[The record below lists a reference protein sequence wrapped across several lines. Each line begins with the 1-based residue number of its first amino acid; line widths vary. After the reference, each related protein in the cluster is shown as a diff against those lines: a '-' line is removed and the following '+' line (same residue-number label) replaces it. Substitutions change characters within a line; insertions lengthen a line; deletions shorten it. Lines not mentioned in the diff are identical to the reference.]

1 MKETQWKTNI
11 TIKEYFPKL
20 KKIPYNEYNCI
31 IIYNKEKQIIPLK
44 NIDSISS
51 QFSLN
56 PIKKDLTYTITL
68 INIENQMIIGES
80 KLIIASLRLKQLK
93 GINKIKYEQ
102 QIKIELNKKMKENL
116 FGPGIKIGNIYLKF
130 FIEISVFVNPN
141 TNIFLYKIESKKNN
155 NFNTT
160 GNNFYDYNL
169 SNLSLSSFL
178 TNLST
183 LKENKKQNEKKIKK
197 TPSSN
202 IIKYQGNDNQ
212 SKQNNKEEHPRKVK
226 LFSPN
231 KIISLKK
238 YKSKWHINKEYLKSN
253 YIKKINIEN
262 KNKNLSTSIKQKKAT
277 KCNNK
282 LRKAFSNENI
292 MNYKLNIRVNTEISQ
307 NNASNSKI
315 SFRKN
320 KEEKK
325 VKTERSKQKYINKF
339 KKIIKIKNKNN
350 IDTNKEN
357 KENKEINKPDIKT
370 NIVFKNNVLDFMSL
384 FNDIIS
390 KNKKIKN
397 KIHFLNSTK
406 YLLIKEKIAS
416 NHKIKNILQ
425 NKFEEDNIKN
435 FIHVNINKQSNN
447 ILLNKMTK
455 IKSSELNIFKIIFN
469 KKIINKENNKDPKLI
484 IKEKLKQQKQI
495 QILLKLIRNLIKI
508 YGNLSHLY
516 ENDNNKQILIKSLF
530 LRYNIKE
537 KEWNG
542 KDDLFDIY
550 EKMIEENLKIKYH
563 NKYHKEKEE
572 FKTIKEEDEEEMN
585 TIE

>member
-141 TNIFLYKIESKKNN
+141 TNIFLYKIENKKNN
-155 NFNTT
+155 NFNAT

-253 YIKKINIEN
+253 YIKKINIER
-262 KNKNLSTSIKQKKAT
+262 KNKNLSTSIKQKKTT

-292 MNYKLNIRVNTEISQ
+292 MNSKLNIRINTEISQ

-357 KENKEINKPDIKT
+357 KEINKPGIKT
-370 NIVFKNNVLDFMSL
+370 NIMLKNNVLDFMSL

-390 KNKKIKN
+390 KNKEIKN
-397 KIHFLNSTK
+397 KINFLNSTK

>member
-1 MKETQWKTNI
+1 MEETQWKTNI

-141 TNIFLYKIESKKNN
+141 TNIFLYKIENKKNN
-155 NFNTT
+155 NFNAT

-253 YIKKINIEN
+253 YIKKINIERQ
-262 KNKNLSTSIKQKKAT
+262 NKNLSTSIKQKKTT

-292 MNYKLNIRVNTEISQ
+292 MNDKLNIRINTEISQ
-307 NNASNSKI
+307 NNASNSKM

-325 VKTERSKQKYINKF
+325 VKTERSKQKYISKF

-357 KENKEINKPDIKT
+357 KEINKPGIKT
-370 NIVFKNNVLDFMSL
+370 NIVLKNNNLDFMSL

-390 KNKKIKN
+390 KNKEIKN
-397 KIHFLNSTK
+397 KINFLNSTK

-469 KKIINKENNKDPKLI
+469 KKLINKENNKDPKLI

-550 EKMIEENLKIKYH
+550 EKIIEENLKIKYH

>member
-31 IIYNKEKQIIPLK
+31 IIYNNEKQIIPLK

-130 FIEISVFVNPN
+130 FIEISVFINPN
-141 TNIFLYKIESKKNN
+141 TNIFLYKIENKKNN
-155 NFNTT
+155 NFNAT

-212 SKQNNKEEHPRKVK
+212 SKQNIKEEHPRKVK

-253 YIKKINIEN
+253 YIKKINIER

-292 MNYKLNIRVNTEISQ
+292 MNSKLNIRINTEISQ

-357 KENKEINKPDIKT
+357 KEINKPGIKT
-370 NIVFKNNVLDFMSL
+370 NIMLKNNVLDFMSL

-390 KNKKIKN
+390 KNKEIKN
-397 KIHFLNSTK
+397 KINFLNSTK

-469 KKIINKENNKDPKLI
+469 KKLINKENNKDPKLI

>member
-141 TNIFLYKIESKKNN
+141 TNIFLYKIENKKNN
-155 NFNTT
+155 NFNAT

-253 YIKKINIEN
+253 YIKKINIERQ
-262 KNKNLSTSIKQKKAT
+262 NKNLSTSIKQKKAT

-292 MNYKLNIRVNTEISQ
+292 MNDKLNIRINTEISQ

-357 KENKEINKPDIKT
+357 KEINKPSIKT
-370 NIVFKNNVLDFMSL
+370 NIMLKNNVLDFMSL

-390 KNKKIKN
+390 KNKEIKN
-397 KIHFLNSTK
+397 KINFLNSTK

-542 KDDLFDIY
+542 KEDLFDIY

>member
-31 IIYNKEKQIIPLK
+31 IIYNKEKQIIPLT

-141 TNIFLYKIESKKNN
+141 TNIFLYKIENKKNN
-155 NFNTT
+155 NFNAT

-253 YIKKINIEN
+253 YIKKINIER
-262 KNKNLSTSIKQKKAT
+262 KNKNLSTSIKQKKTT

-292 MNYKLNIRVNTEISQ
+292 MNSKLNIRINTEISQ

-357 KENKEINKPDIKT
+357 KEINKPGIKT
-370 NIVFKNNVLDFMSL
+370 NIMLKNNVLDFMSL

-390 KNKKIKN
+390 KNKEIKN
-397 KIHFLNSTK
+397 KINFLNSTK